1 MGVSSGISF
10 ANHHSTAEDGD
21 GRTESVGAEVL
32 KVGIVL
38 HTHAHGR
45 RRPGAREGGS
55 GRGSWS
61 DRVVVSAAASL

>member
-21 GRTESVGAEVL
+21 GPTESVGAEVL

-45 RRPGAREGGS
+45 DRRPGEGEGG
-55 GRGSWS
+55 RE
-61 DRVVVSAAASL
+61 RPRQLER